1 MRSHLH
7 HITLRHWDTVMR
19 TLGATALKD
28 LLELGT
34 KEDMDDSITREVSAP
49 YRPTWLMGRSSNCH
63 LSTLQARTV
72 LSRHW
77 SRYQRLSKRPIRDAE
92 R

>member
-1 MRSHLH
+1 MRNHLH
-7 HITLRHWDTVMR
+7 HITLRHWDTAMR

-34 KEDMDDSITREVSAP
+34 KEDVDDSIAREVSVSH
-49 YRPTWLMGRSSNCH
+49 RPTWLTGRSSNCH
-63 LSTLQARTV
+63 LSTLQVPMA
-72 LSRHW
+72 LSQHW
-77 SRYQRLSKRPIRDAE
+77 SKYQRLSTRAIRDAE